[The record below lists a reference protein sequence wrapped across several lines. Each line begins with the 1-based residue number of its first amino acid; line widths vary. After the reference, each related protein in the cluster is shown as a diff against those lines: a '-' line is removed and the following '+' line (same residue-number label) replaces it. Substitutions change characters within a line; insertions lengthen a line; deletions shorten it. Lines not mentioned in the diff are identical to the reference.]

1 MEIRRASLRQRLPL
15 CCRRGTTRCS
25 RACIHMPQRFYA
37 QVAAERPR
45 MASSSF
51 SAERPTMAGSL
62 CCRAATYGRLQLFG
76 RAATNGRLPLLQSD
90 HVWRAPAFR
99 QSGQQWRAPF
109 AAERPRMAGSSLSA
123 EHPRMTGPRFCRAAE
138 CGRLHL
144 CRAAPHFDRRAGR
157 SAWTGQCPSSSWY
170 PCPPCL
176 CLCLYRLLFLF
187 LCFACPCH
195 CHCWSLLH
203 QWHGQ
208 SMRLHRQ
215 SQSPR
220 RRDSSKS

>member
-1 MEIRRASLRQRLPL
+1 MGGWIRR
-15 CCRRGTTRCS
+15 RRGARSSAWLWHGTR
-25 RACIHMPQRFYA
+25 HGN
-37 QVAAERPR
+37 
-45 MASSSF
+45 SSSKLT
-51 SAERPTMAGSL
+51 SALAAVLPPWHDSMQSGLHSHAATLLCTS
-62 CCRAATYGRLQLFG
+62 CCRAATCGELQLFG
-76 RAATNGRLPLLQSD
+76 RAANNGGLPLLQSG
-90 HVWRAPAFR
+90 HVWQAPAFR
-99 QSGQQWRAPF
+99 QSGHEWQAPF

-187 LCFACPCH
+187 LCLACPCH

-208 SMRLHRQ
+208 SKRLHRQ

-220 RRDSSKS
+220 RRGSSKS

>member
-1 MEIRRASLRQRLPL
+1 MDTSTARGAIVGVVVAWNTSWKFVEQAYVSA
-15 CCRRGTTRCS
+15 CRC
-25 RACIHMPQRFYA
+25 
-37 QVAAERPR
+37 VAAVARLDAVGPAFTCR
-45 MASSSF
+45 NAS
-51 SAERPTMAGSL
+51 MHK
-62 CCRAATYGRLQLFG
+62 
-76 RAATNGRLPLLQSD
+76 LLQSG

-123 EHPRMTGPRFCRAAE
+123 ERPRMAGPRFCRAAE

-220 RRDSSKS
+220 RLGSSKS

>member
-1 MEIRRASLRQRLPL
+1 MDTSTARGAVVGVVVAWNTSWKFVEQACVSA
-15 CCRRGTTRCS
+15 CRC
-25 RACIHMPQRFYA
+25 
-37 QVAAERPR
+37 VAAVARLDAVGP
-45 MASSSF
+45 AF
-51 SAERPTMAGSL
+51 T
-62 CCRAATYGRLQLFG
+62 CRNAFMHK
-76 RAATNGRLPLLQSD
+76 LLQSG

-99 QSGQQWRAPF
+99 QSGQQWRAPFAAERPRMAGSSFYWQSGHEWQAPF

-187 LCFACPCH
+187 LCLACPCH
-195 CHCWSLLH
+195 CHCWSLPH

-208 SMRLHRQ
+208 SKRLHRQ

-220 RRDSSKS
+220 RRGSSKS